1 MELGEDYDDTKLR
14 QRVATELPILLDET
28 ALTKTDVQLGSDVHD
43 ASPKDVTTTGA
54 TSCAGSQTPKP
65 TAQLHGGHATQAN
78 GKNNSSTDATH
89 DLTAAQEYLQYRLQT
104 GCDEYLDDGICVE
117 EYTFPGLDESLL

>member
-43 ASPKDVTTTGA
+43 ASQQDAATPGA
-54 TSCAGSQTPKP
+54 TTCAGSHTPKQ
-65 TAQLHGGHATQAN
+65 TIQLHGGHATQAN
-78 GKNNSSTDATH
+78 DKNNSSTDATH

-104 GCDEYLDDGICVE
+104 GCDEYFDDGICVE